1 MIYEVVRSG
10 LVSGTLVSEFGYQTY
25 NRMTSSVRIDLLS
38 GLREDLG
45 LRRIGDG
52 QARLDDYWA
61 GSRRIDPGDPDAAS
75 LLCYIAQWVDAGW
88 RDVEIVQEGLRAFA
102 AGQRG
107 HLLLVDYVH
116 VLMAEGMVWVSDE
129 LVQRGLTNFNLVL
142 SLRAE
147 IADPQLLALAHFW
160 SSRCHRK
167 AGEYD
172 AALFHAGEGYKL
184 ASQAGMEPM
193 ACAMRVAE
201 SWLLFQ
207 KGRTKDALKLLS
219 EADMVLR
226 QTDDY
231 ITRGNIQ
238 SSYGRMYRREGR
250 YDLALRH
257 FSQAIEEY
265 SKRDAEHRNLARSLA
280 NMGYVE
286 RLIALQLRKRIDA
299 DAAQRRKSEP
309 DLRREYEEMR
319 GQALAHLDR
328 ATEIYAL
335 HSNHRGA
342 GTVCVNRGHLHLDSG
357 DLHGAEEEA
366 RQAYRLGD
374 EKQDF
379 ILMARARLL
388 ECMVQNT
395 KLEEEI
401 EDPAWVAHLAL
412 EAAREAVNFSKRTEN
427 RRLQARALIW
437 HGLTICNTSSGSTD
451 AAREICDQA
460 SALLKN
466 EVQDHIWEDLQALK
480 SNVVRG
486 GSMDA
491 TLQGWSQGV
500 VGERTFQQLTE
511 DFADLIIP
519 KIWDHE
525 GRKVARVA
533 KRLSISPKKVR
544 RVLARLGLHGA

>member
-1 MIYEVVRSG
+1 
-10 LVSGTLVSEFGYQTY
+10 
-25 NRMTSSVRIDLLS
+25 MTPAPHLDLLT

-45 LRRIGDG
+45 SRRIGSG
-52 QARLDDYWA
+52 QARLDHYWEKA
-61 GSRRIDPGDPDAAS
+61 GQIQPHDPDGAS
-75 LLCYIAQWVDAGW
+75 VLCYVAQWVDAGW
-88 RDVEIVQEGLRAFA
+88 RDIDIVQDGLRTFS
-102 AGQRG
+102 AGRRA
-107 HLLLVDYVH
+107 HLPLVDYVH
-116 VLMAEGMVWVSDE
+116 VLMAEGMVWVHEETVHRALD
-129 LVQRGLTNFNLVL
+129 NFNMVL
-142 SLRAE
+142 SLKAE

-160 SSRCHRK
+160 TSRCHRK

-172 AALFHAGEGYKL
+172 VALFHAGEGNRF
-184 ASQAGMEPM
+184 ATSAGMEPM
-193 ACAMRVAE
+193 AAEMRVAE

-207 KGRTKDALKLLS
+207 KGRTKEALKLLS
-219 EADMVLR
+219 EADTVLSA
-226 QTDDY
+226 TDDF

-257 FSQAIEEY
+257 FAHAIEEY
-265 SKRDAEHRNLARSLA
+265 SKRDPEHRNLARSLA

-309 DLRREYEEMR
+309 ELRREYEEMR
-319 GQALAHLDR
+319 GHALAHLDR
-328 ATEIYAL
+328 ATQIYAL

-366 RQAYRLGD
+366 RQAYLLGE
-374 EKQDF
+374 EKQDL

-395 KLEEEI
+395 KLEEGI

-412 EAAREAVNFSKRTEN
+412 EAARESVEFAKRTEN

-437 HGLTICNTSSGSTD
+437 QGLTICNTSSGSTD

-466 EVQDHIWEDLQALK
+466 EVQDHIWEDLQTLK

-486 GSMDA
+486 GNMDA
-491 TLQGWSQGV
+491 TLQAWSQGV

-544 RVLARLGLHGA
+544 RVLARLGLHGG

>member
-1 MIYEVVRSG
+1 MIPAAGPG
-10 LVSGTLVSEFGYQTY
+10 LLT
-25 NRMTSSVRIDLLS
+25 

-45 LRRIGDG
+45 SRRIGSG
-52 QARLDDYWA
+52 QARLDEYWA
-61 GSRRIDPGDPDAAS
+61 AGRRVESDDPDGAS
-75 LLCYIAQWVDAGW
+75 ILCYVAQWVDAGW
-88 RDVEIVQEGLRAFA
+88 RDIDVVQEGLRTFP
-102 AGQRG
+102 QG
-107 HLLLVDYVH
+107 HRAHLPLVDFVH
-116 VLMAEGMVWVSDE
+116 VLMAEGMVWVHEE
-129 LVQRGLTNFNLVL
+129 LVQRALGNFNLVL
-142 SLRAE
+142 SLKAE
-147 IADPQLLALAHFW
+147 IADPQLVSLAHFW

-172 AALFHAGEGYKL
+172 VALSHAGEGYRF
-184 ASQAGMEPM
+184 ASAAGMQPM
-193 ACAMRVAE
+193 AAAMRVAE

-219 EADMVLR
+219 EAEAVLR
-226 QTDDY
+226 ETDDF

-257 FSQAIEEY
+257 FAHAIEEY
-265 SKRDAEHRNLARSLA
+265 SRRDAEHRNLARSLA

-319 GQALAHLDR
+319 RQALEHLDR
-328 ATEIYAL
+328 ATSIYAL

-357 DLHGAEEEA
+357 DLHAAEDEA
-366 RQAYRLGD
+366 RQAYTLGD

-379 ILMARARLL
+379 ILMARAKLL

-395 KLEEEI
+395 KLEEGI

-412 EAAREAVNFSKRTEN
+412 ETARESVEFSKRTEN
-427 RRLQARALIW
+427 RRLQARSLIW
-437 HGLTICNTSSGSTD
+437 QGLTICNTSSGSTD

-460 SALLKN
+460 AALLKN
-466 EVQDHIWEDLQALK
+466 EVQDHIWEDLQTLK

-486 GSMDA
+486 GNMDS

>member
-1 MIYEVVRSG
+1 
-10 LVSGTLVSEFGYQTY
+10 
-25 NRMTSSVRIDLLS
+25 MTPAVQSDLLS
-38 GLREDLG
+38 GLRHDLG
-45 LRRIGDG
+45 LRRIGSG
-52 QARLDDYWA
+52 QARLDLYWD
-61 GSRRIDPGDPDAAS
+61 GPRRMEANDTDGAPII
-75 LLCYIAQWVDAGW
+75 CYVAQWVDAGW
-88 RDVEIVQEGLRAFA
+88 RDIDIVQAGLVAFA
-102 AGQRG
+102 PGRRT
-107 HLLLVDYVH
+107 HLQLMDYVH
-116 VLMAEGMVWVSDE
+116 ILMAEGMVWVRQE
-129 LVQRGLTNFNLVL
+129 EVQRALGNFNLVL
-142 SLRAE
+142 SLKEE
-147 IADPQLLALAHFW
+147 ISDPQLLALAHFW
-160 SSRCHRK
+160 CSRCHRR

-172 AALFHAGEGYKL
+172 AALFHAGEGYRF
-184 ASQAGMEPM
+184 ASSAGMEPM
-193 ACAMRVAE
+193 AAAMRVAE

-207 KGRTKDALKLLS
+207 KGRTRDALKLLS
-219 EADMVLR
+219 EADAVLH
-226 QTDDY
+226 QTDDF

-265 SKRDAEHRNLARSLA
+265 SKRDPEHRNLARSLA

-319 GQALAHLDR
+319 GQALEHLDR
-328 ATEIYAL
+328 ATRIYAL

-366 RQAYRLGD
+366 RQAYTLGD

-395 KLEEEI
+395 KLEEGI

-412 EAAREAVNFSKRTEN
+412 EAARESVELSKRTEN

-437 HGLTICNTSSGSTD
+437 QGLTICNTSSGSTD

-460 SALLKN
+460 SVLLKN

-486 GSMDA
+486 GNMDA

>member
-1 MIYEVVRSG
+1 MIAGIRPG
-10 LVSGTLVSEFGYQTY
+10 
-25 NRMTSSVRIDLLS
+25 LLS

-45 LRRIGDG
+45 LRRIGSG
-52 QARLDDYWA
+52 QARLDEYWSA
-61 GSRRIDPGDPDAAS
+61 THRFDPRDPDAAPI
-75 LLCYIAQWVDAGW
+75 LCYIAQWVDAGW
-88 RDVEIVQEGLRAFA
+88 RDADIVQRGLAAFA
-102 AGQRG
+102 PGDRS
-107 HLLLVDYVH
+107 HLRLVDFVH
-116 VLMAEGMVWVSDE
+116 VLMAEGMVFVHE
-129 LVQRGLTNFNLVL
+129 EHVQRALANFGLVL
-142 SLRAE
+142 SLKAE
-147 IADPQLLALAHFW
+147 ISDPQLIALAHFW

-172 AALFHAGEGYKL
+172 AALSHAAEGVKY
-184 ASQAGMEPM
+184 ATEAMMEPM
-193 ACAMRVAE
+193 AAAMRVAE

-207 KGRTKDALKLLS
+207 KGRTKDALRLLS
-219 EADMVLR
+219 EADAVLR
-226 QTDDY
+226 ETDDF

-265 SKRDAEHRNLARSLA
+265 SRRDPEHRNLARSLA

-299 DAAQRRKSEP
+299 EAAQRRKSAPE
-309 DLRREYEEMR
+309 LRHEYEQMR
-319 GQALAHLDR
+319 SQALAHLDR
-328 ATEIYAL
+328 ATGIYSL

-357 DLHGAEEEA
+357 DLQRAEEEA
-366 RQAYRLGD
+366 RQAYCLGE
-374 EKQDF
+374 EKKDF

-388 ECMVQNT
+388 ECMVQNN
-395 KLEEEI
+395 KLEEGI

-412 EAAREAVNFSKRTEN
+412 ETSREAVEYSKKTEN

-437 HGLTICNTSSGSTD
+437 HGLTICNTSNGSSD
-451 AAREICDQA
+451 AAREICEQA
-460 SALLKN
+460 AVLLKN
-466 EVQDHIWEDLQALK
+466 EVQDHIWEDLQTLK
-480 SNVVRG
+480 SYVVRG
-486 GSMDA
+486 GNLDA
-491 TLQGWSQGV
+491 TLHAWSQGV

-544 RVLARLGLHGA
+544 RILARLGLHGGV

>member
-1 MIYEVVRSG
+1 MIPGIRTG
-10 LVSGTLVSEFGYQTY
+10 LVA
-25 NRMTSSVRIDLLS
+25 

-45 LRRIGDG
+45 LRRIGSG
-52 QARLDDYWA
+52 QARLDQYWA
-61 GSRRIDPGDPDAAS
+61 SAGQLNPKDPDAAA
-75 LLCYIAQWVDAGW
+75 LLCYVAQWVDAGW
-88 RDVEIVQEGLRAFA
+88 RDIDIVQSGLRAFPP
-102 AGQRG
+102 GKRS
-107 HLLLVDYVH
+107 HLRLADFVH
-116 VLMAEGMVWVSDE
+116 VLMAEGMVRVHEE
-129 LVQRGLTNFNLVL
+129 LVHRALENFNLVL
-142 SLRAE
+142 SLQADLE
-147 IADPQLLALAHFW
+147 DPQLIALAHFW

-172 AALFHAGEGYKL
+172 VALFHAAEGVKF
-184 ASQAGMEPM
+184 ATEAGMAPM
-193 ACAMRVAE
+193 AAVMRVAE

-219 EADMVLR
+219 EADAVLR
-226 QTDDY
+226 ETDDY

-257 FSQAIEEY
+257 FSQAIDEY
-265 SKRDAEHRNLARSLA
+265 SQRDAEHRNLARSLA

-299 DAAQRRKSEP
+299 EAAQRRKSAPE
-309 DLRREYEEMR
+309 LRHEYEAMR
-319 GQALAHLDR
+319 GEALAHLDR
-328 ATEIYAL
+328 ATGIYSL

-357 DLHGAEEEA
+357 DLHRAEEEA
-366 RQAYRLGD
+366 RQAYALGE

-388 ECMVQNT
+388 ECMVQNN
-395 KLEEEI
+395 KLEEGI

-412 EAAREAVNFSKRTEN
+412 EAAREAVEYSRKTEN
-427 RRLQARALIW
+427 RRLQARSLIW
-437 HGLTICNTSSGSTD
+437 QGLTICNTSAGASD
-451 AAREICDQA
+451 LAREICDQA
-460 SALLKN
+460 AALLKN
-466 EVQDHIWEDLQALK
+466 EVQDHIWEDLQTLK
-480 SNVVRG
+480 SHVVRG
-486 GSMDA
+486 GNVDA
-491 TLQGWSQGV
+491 TLHGWSQGV

-544 RVLARLGLHGA
+544 RVLARLGLHGGV